1 MSSVLH
7 SSPFAATIAAPI
19 ISAISFLVT
28 VSPVFDADAVSA
40 DFLLSRAS
48 YSRSLSRNIASSMC
62 SVVPPPDP
70 DVSLSPTVNGV
81 FKLVAPGLY
90 GFTSCLPGL
99 GDAVFV
105 APTSGAGSD
114 AGALV
119 SMILSYAGEA
129 GPVTFA

>member
-1 MSSVLH
+1 MSKIALSYNL
-7 SSPFAATIAAPI
+7 SSH
-19 ISAISFLVT
+19 ISPRSF
-28 VSPVFDADAVSA
+28 
-40 DFLLSRAS
+40 
-48 YSRSLSRNIASSMC
+48 SRSIASSMF
-62 SVVPPPDP
+62 SVIPPPDP

-105 APTSGAGSD
+105 APPSGVGPD

-119 SMILSYAGEA
+119 SMILPCAGEA